1 MAFSGILKTRE
12 KEMFANSQMA
22 SELGW
27 ELKINV
33 NELDIIERSIRVTS
47 DTHIGSVIYKLVEQ
61 LNSLNSS
68 SRQDWSDFALWWP
81 AKTQWIHAT
90 KMTLDQYG
98 IQADAIL
105 QFTRKHKVIKLKLPD
120 QQLVDVS
127 VDFSLDTYSL
137 VKKICKD
144 IGIRHG
150 EECSLLRCANPTL
163 SKSSAKMNGKLK
175 ASKSTLNEEER
186 KSARRIEDEFIDQH
200 RQRST
205 SKEVDSFSSHTSS
218 TLNNSSSNHSSSN
231 KFARERSNSLNGSI
245 SNGFANST
253 GDTQS
258 FSFSPVV
265 TLNEYLNNPSNNV
278 IKYKN
283 VFDKCRINSKWLDS
297 CKSLMEQ
304 NIKENDLV
312 QLRFKYF
319 AFYDLSA
326 KHDTTRINQIYEQAK
341 WSVLSEAIDCTEQE
355 LINFAALQVKFS
367 IPK

>member
-1 MAFSGILKTRE
+1 
-12 KEMFANSQMA
+12 MFANHQMA

-61 LNSLNSS
+61 LNSASS

-81 AKTQWIHAT
+81 AKNQWIHAT

-120 QQLVDVS
+120 QQLVDLS
-127 VDFSLDTYSL
+127 VDFSVDTFSL

-144 IGIRHG
+144 IGIRHA
-150 EECSLLRCANPTL
+150 EECSLLRCANATL
-163 SKSSAKMNGKLK
+163 SKNSTKTNSKNGKMK
-175 ASKSTLNEEER
+175 ASKTTLNDEER
-186 KSARRIEDEFIDQH
+186 NARRIEDEFINTLSQE
-200 RQRST
+200 RS
-205 SKEVDSFSSHTSS
+205 KNQEVDSFSSHTSS

-245 SNGFANST
+245 SNAFLSSS
-253 GDTQS
+253 DTQS
-258 FSFSPVV
+258 FSYSPVV
-265 TLNEYLNNPSNNV
+265 TLGEYLSNASNNV

-283 VFDKCRINSKWLDS
+283 IFDKCRINSKWLDS

-304 NIKENDLV
+304 NIKEYDLI

-319 AFYDLSA
+319 AFYDLNA
-326 KHDTTRINQIYEQAK
+326 KQDSTRINQIYEQAK

-355 LINFAALQVKFS
+355 LINFAALQVKKKPTWKQFIS
-367 IPK
+367 NQVKL

>member
-1 MAFSGILKTRE
+1 
-12 KEMFANSQMA
+12 MFANHQMA

-33 NELDIIERSIRVTS
+33 NELDIIERSVRVTS

-61 LNSLNSS
+61 LNYASS

-81 AKTQWIHAT
+81 AKNQWIHAT

-120 QQLVDVS
+120 QQLVDLS
-127 VDFSLDTYSL
+127 VDFSLDTFSL

-144 IGIRHG
+144 IGIRHA
-150 EECSLLRCANPTL
+150 EECSLLRCANTAL
-163 SKSSAKMNGKLK
+163 ATISSKKNSKNGKMK
-175 ASKSTLNEEER
+175 SSKSTLNEDDQR
-186 KSARRIEDEFIDQH
+186 STRRIEDELVNTLSQ
-200 RQRST
+200 QK
-205 SKEVDSFSSHTSS
+205 SKEIDSFSSHTSS

-245 SNGFANST
+245 SNGFLSST

-258 FSFSPVV
+258 FSYSPVV
-265 TLNEYLNNPSNNV
+265 TLNEYLSNASNNV
-278 IKYKN
+278 IKFKN
-283 VFDKCRINSKWLDS
+283 IFDKCRINSKWLDS

-304 NIKENDLV
+304 NLKENDMV
-312 QLRFKYF
+312 QLKFKYF
-319 AFYDLSA
+319 AFYDLNPKQDS
-326 KHDTTRINQIYEQAK
+326 TRINQIYEQAK
-341 WSVLSEAIDCTEQE
+341 WSVLSEVIDCTEQE
-355 LINFAALQVKFS
+355 LINFAALQVNLTRFEQ
-367 IPK
+367 